1 MTPPEGDFS
10 YVFKKRKLKQWINKL
25 TWCGEWEGSVTTES
39 VKMGQTYTISGLEIL
54 DFFPCYVRINHWP
67 ICIQKYG
74 SQFRSTL
81 FPKSYSSPPFLRE
94 IAIYISVEGG
104 NRKKLKNKKEWV
116 WPRGGRRVLFLEIT
130 QSPMNFLF
138 FCFCRRWISSLR
150 RQFFEWLPHFKNA
163 GPFFTILLQTA
174 LTLRN
179 KAHIAKIRQG
189 TVLLIRNC
197 QSSFSAI
204 FIFT

>member
-1 MTPPEGDFS
+1 M
-10 YVFKKRKLKQWINKL
+10 NK
-25 TWCGEWEGSVTTES
+25 
-39 VKMGQTYTISGLEIL
+39 QTYLMWRMGRVSHNWVGKNGTNLHNFWVRNIGLFPWLCQDKPLTYLYSEIWVSIPQHPFSEIL
-54 DFFPCYVRINHWP
+54 LR
-67 ICIQKYG
+67 
-74 SQFRSTL
+74 TL
-81 FPKSYSSPPFLRE
+81 LRE

-163 GPFFTILLQTA
+163 GPFFTILLQAA

-197 QSSFSAI
+197 QSSISAI